1 MANNPTQLTILQ
13 DEIRRRYD
21 TLSKRLK
28 QVARYILD
36 NSNSVAFDTV
46 ASIAQQADVPPSTLI
61 RFANAFGFSGFNE
74 MKQMFKQHLMEETAN
89 YTERARLFRQTT
101 SDESSPPETPTEILN
116 MFTMVNNQALQQL
129 AMQTSSDDLE
139 RAVALLGEAE
149 NIYVI
154 GLRRS
159 FSVASYLTY
168 ALRHLDRKAFLI
180 DGLGGMFTEQL
191 SLVGPK
197 DVVVAVSFSPYA
209 REVVELV
216 ELGAQRKAR
225 QIAITDSQVSP
236 LAAFSDVCFVVRE
249 AQVDGFRSQVASLCL
264 AQTLAVSLAL
274 NSSQESEAKQ
284 KAGDRLPGV
293 CYSAAQYRPAGGS
306 RRPDKRSAIRHKTG
320 TVPEVPPRRRCA
332 CRAWGIWAYGRLP

>member
-101 SDESSPPETPTEILN
+101 TDDATPPETPTEILN
-116 MFTMVNNQALQQL
+116 MFTMVNTQALQQL
-129 AMQTSSDDLE
+129 AMQTSGDDLQ
-139 RAVALLGEAE
+139 RAVALLAEAE

-249 AQVDGFRSQVASLCL
+249 AQVDGFSSQVASLCL

-274 NSSQESEAKQ
+274 NSSKDAETKQ
-284 KAGDRLPGV
+284 LA
-293 CYSAAQYRPAGGS
+293 
-306 RRPDKRSAIRHKTG
+306 
-320 TVPEVPPRRRCA
+320 
-332 CRAWGIWAYGRLP
+332 

>member
-61 RFANAFGFSGFNE
+61 RFANVFGFSGFNE

-101 SDESSPPETPTEILN
+101 TDDATPPETPTEILN
-116 MFTMVNNQALQQL
+116 MFTMVNTQALQQL
-129 AMQTSSDDLE
+129 AMQTSGDDLQ
-139 RAVALLGEAE
+139 RAVALLAEAE

-274 NSSQESEAKQ
+274 NSSKDAETKQ
-284 KAGDRLPGV
+284 LA
-293 CYSAAQYRPAGGS
+293 
-306 RRPDKRSAIRHKTG
+306 
-320 TVPEVPPRRRCA
+320 
-332 CRAWGIWAYGRLP
+332 

>member
-168 ALRHLDRKAFLI
+168 ALRHLDRKAFP
-180 DGLGGMFTEQL
+180 DRRPRRHVHRAAESGRPERRGG
-191 SLVGPK
+191 GG
-197 DVVVAVSFSPYA
+197 
-209 REVVELV
+209 EL
-216 ELGAQRKAR
+216 
-225 QIAITDSQVSP
+225 
-236 LAAFSDVCFVVRE
+236 
-249 AQVDGFRSQVASLCL
+249 
-264 AQTLAVSLAL
+264 LAVRPGSGR
-274 NSSQESEAKQ
+274 
-284 KAGDRLPGV
+284 AGGAGRAAQ
-293 CYSAAQYRPAGGS
+293 SAADRHYRQPGQPTGGLQ
-306 RRPDKRSAIRHKTG
+306 
-320 TVPEVPPRRRCA
+320 RCLLCGA
-332 CRAWGIWAYGRLP
+332 

>member
-101 SDESSPPETPTEILN
+101 TDDATPPETPTEILN
-116 MFTMVNNQALQQL
+116 MFTMVNTQALQQL
-129 AMQTSSDDLE
+129 AIQTSGEDLQ
-139 RAVALLGEAE
+139 RAVALLAEAE

-274 NSSQESEAKQ
+274 KSSKDAETKQ
-284 KAGDRLPGV
+284 LA
-293 CYSAAQYRPAGGS
+293 
-306 RRPDKRSAIRHKTG
+306 
-320 TVPEVPPRRRCA
+320 
-332 CRAWGIWAYGRLP
+332 

>member
-36 NSNSVAFDTV
+36 NSNSVAFNTV

-101 SDESSPPETPTEILN
+101 TDDATPPETPTEILN
-116 MFTMVNNQALQQL
+116 MFTMVNTQALQQL
-129 AMQTSSDDLE
+129 AMQTSGDDLQ
-139 RAVALLGEAE
+139 RAVALLAEAE

-274 NSSQESEAKQ
+274 NSSKDAETKQ
-284 KAGDRLPGV
+284 LA
-293 CYSAAQYRPAGGS
+293 
-306 RRPDKRSAIRHKTG
+306 
-320 TVPEVPPRRRCA
+320 
-332 CRAWGIWAYGRLP
+332 

>member
-101 SDESSPPETPTEILN
+101 TDDATPPETPTEILN
-116 MFTMVNNQALQQL
+116 MFTMVNTQALQQL
-129 AMQTSSDDLE
+129 AMQTSGDDLQ
-139 RAVALLGEAE
+139 RAVALLAEAE

-216 ELGAQRKAR
+216 ELGAPRKAR

-274 NSSQESEAKQ
+274 NSSKDAETKQ
-284 KAGDRLPGV
+284 LA
-293 CYSAAQYRPAGGS
+293 
-306 RRPDKRSAIRHKTG
+306 
-320 TVPEVPPRRRCA
+320 
-332 CRAWGIWAYGRLP
+332 

>member
-101 SDESSPPETPTEILN
+101 TDDATPPETPTEILN
-116 MFTMVNNQALQQL
+116 MFTMVNTQALQQL
-129 AMQTSSDDLE
+129 AMQTSGDDLQ
-139 RAVALLGEAE
+139 RAVALLAEAE

-264 AQTLAVSLAL
+264 AQTLAFSLAL
-274 NSSQESEAKQ
+274 NSSKDAETKQ
-284 KAGDRLPGV
+284 LA
-293 CYSAAQYRPAGGS
+293 
-306 RRPDKRSAIRHKTG
+306 
-320 TVPEVPPRRRCA
+320 
-332 CRAWGIWAYGRLP
+332 

>member
-101 SDESSPPETPTEILN
+101 TDDATPPETPTEILN
-116 MFTMVNNQALQQL
+116 MFTMVNTQALQQL
-129 AMQTSSDDLE
+129 AMQTSGDDLQ
-139 RAVALLGEAE
+139 RAVALLAEAE
-149 NIYVI
+149 NIYVL

-159 FSVASYLTY
+159 FSVASSLPY

-274 NSSQESEAKQ
+274 NSSKDAETKQ
-284 KAGDRLPGV
+284 LA
-293 CYSAAQYRPAGGS
+293 
-306 RRPDKRSAIRHKTG
+306 
-320 TVPEVPPRRRCA
+320 
-332 CRAWGIWAYGRLP
+332 

>member
-101 SDESSPPETPTEILN
+101 TDDATPPETPTEILN
-116 MFTMVNNQALQQL
+116 MFTMVNTQALQQL
-129 AMQTSSDDLE
+129 AMQTSGDDLQ
-139 RAVALLGEAE
+139 RAVALLAEAE

-154 GLRRS
+154 SLRRS

-274 NSSQESEAKQ
+274 NSSKDAETKQ
-284 KAGDRLPGV
+284 LA
-293 CYSAAQYRPAGGS
+293 
-306 RRPDKRSAIRHKTG
+306 
-320 TVPEVPPRRRCA
+320 
-332 CRAWGIWAYGRLP
+332 

>member
-1 MANNPTQLTILQ
+1 
-13 DEIRRRYD
+13 
-21 TLSKRLK
+21 
-28 QVARYILD
+28 
-36 NSNSVAFDTV
+36 
-46 ASIAQQADVPPSTLI
+46 
-61 RFANAFGFSGFNE
+61 

-129 AMQTSSDDLE
+129 AMQTSSDELE
-139 RAVALLGEAE
+139 RAVALAG
-149 NIYVI
+149 
-154 GLRRS
+154 RS
-159 FSVASYLTY
+159 GKISTSLACAGRSASPPYLTY

-249 AQVDGFRSQVASLCL
+249 AQVDGFRSQVASPCL
-264 AQTLAVSLAL
+264 AQTLGGF
-274 NSSQESEAKQ
+274 
-284 KAGDRLPGV
+284 AGAEQQPGT
-293 CYSAAQYRPAGGS
+293 GGQAEGV
-306 RRPDKRSAIRHKTG
+306 R
-320 TVPEVPPRRRCA
+320 
-332 CRAWGIWAYGRLP
+332 

>member
-101 SDESSPPETPTEILN
+101 TDDATPPETPTEILN
-116 MFTMVNNQALQQL
+116 MFTMVNTQALQQL
-129 AMQTSSDDLE
+129 AMQTSGDDLQ
-139 RAVALLGEAE
+139 RAVALLAEAE

-191 SLVGPK
+191 NLVGPK

-274 NSSQESEAKQ
+274 NSSKDAETKQ
-284 KAGDRLPGV
+284 LA
-293 CYSAAQYRPAGGS
+293 
-306 RRPDKRSAIRHKTG
+306 
-320 TVPEVPPRRRCA
+320 
-332 CRAWGIWAYGRLP
+332 

>member
-36 NSNSVAFDTV
+36 NSNSVAFDTL

-89 YTERARLFRQTT
+89 YTERARLFRQTA
-101 SDESSPPETPTEILN
+101 SEKASAPETPTEILN
-116 MFTMVNNQALQQL
+116 MFTMVNSQALQQL
-129 AMQTSSDDLE
+129 AVQTASAELDK
-139 RAVALLGEAE
+139 AVELLAGAQ
-149 NIYVI
+149 NVYVI

-168 ALRHLDRKAFLI
+168 ALRHLDRRAFLI

-191 SLVGPK
+191 SMVGPE
-197 DVVVAVSFSPYA
+197 DVVVAISFSPYS

-225 QIAITDSQVSP
+225 LIAITDSQVSP

-264 AQTLAVSLAL
+264 TQTLAVSLAL
-274 NSSQESEAKQ
+274 NSSKEPQ
-284 KAGDRLPGV
+284 
-293 CYSAAQYRPAGGS
+293 
-306 RRPDKRSAIRHKTG
+306 RHQ
-320 TVPEVPPRRRCA
+320 A
-332 CRAWGIWAYGRLP
+332 

>member
-1 MANNPTQLTILQ
+1 MKFSIHLVEYLNHRASRGSFHNSKNPIMNNSTQLSMLQ

-36 NSNSVAFDTV
+36 NSNNIAFDTV
-46 ASIAQQADVPPSTLI
+46 ASIAAQANVPPSTLI
-61 RFANAFGFSGFNE
+61 RFANAFGFNGFNE
-74 MKQMFKQHLMEETAN
+74 MKQIFRQHLMKETVN

-101 SDESSPPETPTEILN
+101 TNDNVVPEKPAEILN
-116 MFTMVNNQALQQL
+116 VFTMVNSQALQQL
-129 AMQTSSDDLE
+129 AMQTNPEQLE
-139 RAVALLGEAE
+139 KAVEMLNKAD

-168 ALRHLDRKAFLI
+168 ALLHLERRAFLI

-191 SLVGPK
+191 SMVKPN
-197 DVVVAVSFSPYA
+197 DVVIAISYSPYA
-209 REVVELV
+209 QEAIDLV
-216 ELGAQRKAR
+216 ALGAKQGAQ

-249 AQVDGFRSQVASLCL
+249 AQVDGFRSQVASMCL

-274 NSSQESEAKQ
+274 YNAKN
-284 KAGDRLPGV
+284 
-293 CYSAAQYRPAGGS
+293 
-306 RRPDKRSAIRHKTG
+306 
-320 TVPEVPPRRRCA
+320 
-332 CRAWGIWAYGRLP
+332 

>member
-159 FSVASYLTY
+159 FSVASYLTC
-168 ALRHLDRKAFLI
+168 AA
-180 DGLGGMFTEQL
+180 
-191 SLVGPK
+191 
-197 DVVVAVSFSPYA
+197 SP
-209 REVVELV
+209 
-216 ELGAQRKAR
+216 
-225 QIAITDSQVSP
+225 
-236 LAAFSDVCFVVRE
+236 
-249 AQVDGFRSQVASLCL
+249 RSQSLSDRRPRRHVHRAAEPGRSERRGSGGEL
-264 AQTLAVSLAL
+264 LAVRPGSGR
-274 NSSQESEAKQ
+274 
-284 KAGDRLPGV
+284 AGGAGRAAQ
-293 CYSAAQYRPAGGS
+293 SAADRHYRQPGQPAGGFQ
-306 RRPDKRSAIRHKTG
+306 
-320 TVPEVPPRRRCA
+320 RCLLCGA
-332 CRAWGIWAYGRLP
+332 

>member
-101 SDESSPPETPTEILN
+101 TDDATPPETPTEILN
-116 MFTMVNNQALQQL
+116 MFTMVNTQALQRL
-129 AMQTSSDDLE
+129 AMQTSGDDLQ
-139 RAVALLGEAE
+139 RAVALLAEAE

-274 NSSQESEAKQ
+274 NSSKDAETKQ
-284 KAGDRLPGV
+284 LA
-293 CYSAAQYRPAGGS
+293 
-306 RRPDKRSAIRHKTG
+306 
-320 TVPEVPPRRRCA
+320 
-332 CRAWGIWAYGRLP
+332 

>member
-101 SDESSPPETPTEILN
+101 TDDATPPETPTEILN
-116 MFTMVNNQALQQL
+116 MFTMVNTQALQQL
-129 AMQTSSDDLE
+129 AMQTSGDDLQ
-139 RAVALLGEAE
+139 RTVALLAEAE

-274 NSSQESEAKQ
+274 NSSKDAETKQ
-284 KAGDRLPGV
+284 LA
-293 CYSAAQYRPAGGS
+293 
-306 RRPDKRSAIRHKTG
+306 
-320 TVPEVPPRRRCA
+320 
-332 CRAWGIWAYGRLP
+332 

>member
-74 MKQMFKQHLMEETAN
+74 MKEMFKQHLMEETAN

-101 SDESSPPETPTEILN
+101 TDDATPPETPTEILN
-116 MFTMVNNQALQQL
+116 MFTMVNTQALQQL
-129 AMQTSSDDLE
+129 AMQTSGDDLQ
-139 RAVALLGEAE
+139 RAVALLAEAE

-197 DVVVAVSFSPYA
+197 DVVVAVSVSPYA

-274 NSSQESEAKQ
+274 NSSKDAETKQ
-284 KAGDRLPGV
+284 LA
-293 CYSAAQYRPAGGS
+293 
-306 RRPDKRSAIRHKTG
+306 
-320 TVPEVPPRRRCA
+320 
-332 CRAWGIWAYGRLP
+332 

>member
-101 SDESSPPETPTEILN
+101 TDDATPPETPTEILN
-116 MFTMVNNQALQQL
+116 VFTMVNTQALQQL
-129 AMQTSSDDLE
+129 AMQTSGDDLQ
-139 RAVALLGEAE
+139 RAVALLAEAE

-274 NSSQESEAKQ
+274 NSSKDAETKQ
-284 KAGDRLPGV
+284 LA
-293 CYSAAQYRPAGGS
+293 
-306 RRPDKRSAIRHKTG
+306 
-320 TVPEVPPRRRCA
+320 
-332 CRAWGIWAYGRLP
+332 

>member
-101 SDESSPPETPTEILN
+101 TDDATPPETPTEILN
-116 MFTMVNNQALQQL
+116 MFTMVNTQALQQL
-129 AMQTSSDDLE
+129 AMQTSGEDLQ
-139 RAVALLGEAE
+139 RAVALLAEAE

-274 NSSQESEAKQ
+274 NSSKDAETKQ
-284 KAGDRLPGV
+284 L
-293 CYSAAQYRPAGGS
+293 
-306 RRPDKRSAIRHKTG
+306 T
-320 TVPEVPPRRRCA
+320 
-332 CRAWGIWAYGRLP
+332 

>member
-1 MANNPTQLTILQ
+1 MANNSTQLTILQ

-180 DGLGGMFTEQL
+180 DGLGGMFTGTAE
-191 SLVGPK
+191 SGRPERRGGGEP
-197 DVVVAVSFSPYA
+197 PYA

-225 QIAITDSQVSP
+225 QIAITDSQASS
-236 LAAFSDVCFVVRE
+236 LAAFSDVCFQVRE
-249 AQVDGFRSQVASLCL
+249 AQVDGFRPQVASLCL

-274 NSSQESEAKQ
+274 NSSRGVRGQAEG
-284 KAGDRLPGV
+284 GDRLVGRLLLGGASSK
-293 CYSAAQYRPAGGS
+293 CAGGS
-306 RRPDKRSAIRHKTG
+306 RRKPDKTQ
-320 TVPEVPPRRRCA
+320 P
-332 CRAWGIWAYGRLP
+332 

>member
-101 SDESSPPETPTEILN
+101 TDDATPPETPTEILN
-116 MFTMVNNQALQQL
+116 MFTMVNTQALQQL
-129 AMQTSSDDLE
+129 AMQTSGEDLQ
-139 RAVALLGEAE
+139 RAVALLAEAE

-168 ALRHLDRKAFLI
+168 ALRHLDRKAVLI

-274 NSSQESEAKQ
+274 NSSKDAETKQ
-284 KAGDRLPGV
+284 LA
-293 CYSAAQYRPAGGS
+293 
-306 RRPDKRSAIRHKTG
+306 
-320 TVPEVPPRRRCA
+320 
-332 CRAWGIWAYGRLP
+332 

>member
-101 SDESSPPETPTEILN
+101 TDDATPPETPTEILN
-116 MFTMVNNQALQQL
+116 MFTMVNTQALQQL
-129 AMQTSSDDLE
+129 AIQTSGEDLQ
-139 RAVALLGEAE
+139 RAVALLAEAE

-274 NSSQESEAKQ
+274 NSSKDAETKQ
-284 KAGDRLPGV
+284 LA
-293 CYSAAQYRPAGGS
+293 
-306 RRPDKRSAIRHKTG
+306 
-320 TVPEVPPRRRCA
+320 
-332 CRAWGIWAYGRLP
+332 